1 MATPVPAPFNWARG
15 LRSSGCCAFILLLAA
30 PLRADVASIRQLLR
44 GGRFAEAAAQCDRE
58 LSAAPRSVALLT
70 LKGLALQAGGDKA
83 LSLTT
88 LRQALA
94 IDPNAMAALQAAAQ
108 LEFEARDP
116 QARQRLESILRLAP
130 ATPPARAM
138 LATVLFEARDCAAA
152 MPHLMQLPPEP
163 AVRWQ
168 RGICHFELQQWAPAA
183 AQFTA
188 LLQLRDHGPTR
199 FNLALAQFNSGN
211 SAAAI
216 ATLQPLTD
224 LDSQRLLAA
233 AHVAA
238 RHTGLAIDVLQKAIE
253 QHPADERLLIDLGII
268 CIDHKAWPLG
278 AEVLEAGLRRWP
290 QSARLH
296 TLLGVLHVR
305 AGEVEKGQASFQM
318 AEQLS
323 PASGL
328 GQIGLASTLMQMGLA
343 EDAVRL
349 LRPQSGGDAR
359 VDLTL
364 ARALLQAGGGEA
376 NGREAE
382 RLLES
387 VVQREPANAAAYS
400 LLGKLRVQR
409 REWPQAEKALLA
421 ATRLDAADRA
431 AHYQLMIL
439 YQRTGRTARAN
450 ETARKLRVL
459 GVQEQADEEAAN
471 RFRLVRSDSAAR

>member
-1 MATPVPAPFNWARG
+1 M
-15 LRSSGCCAFILLLAA
+15 RSSGYAFILLLAA
-30 PLRADVASIRQLLR
+30 SPLWADVASIRELVR

-70 LKGLALQAGGDKA
+70 LKGLALQAGGDQGA
-83 LSLTT
+83 SLAT

-94 IDPNAMAALQAAAQ
+94 IDPNAMAPLQAAAQ

-116 QARQRLESILRLAP
+116 QARLRLESILRLAP

-138 LATVLFEARDCAAA
+138 LATLLFEARDCAAA
-152 MPHLMQLPPEP
+152 MPHLVRLPPQP

-168 RGICHFELQQWAPAA
+168 RGVCHFELQQWAPATV
-183 AQFTA
+183 QFAA

-199 FNLALAQFNSGN
+199 FNLALAYFNGGN
-211 SAAAI
+211 TAAAI

-224 LDSQRLLAA
+224 LDSLRLLAA
-233 AHVAA
+233 AHQAVH
-238 RHTGLAIDVLQKAIE
+238 RIDLAIDVLQKAIE
-253 QHPADERLLIDLGII
+253 RYPADERLLIDLGII

-305 AGEVEKGQASFQM
+305 AGEVEKGQASFQA

-349 LRPQSGGDAR
+349 LRPQSGRDAR

-364 ARALLQAGGGEA
+364 ARALLQVGGGEA
-376 NGREAE
+376 NGREAGM
-382 RLLES
+382 LLES
-387 VVQREPANAAAYS
+387 VVQREPVNAAAYS

-421 ATRLDAADRA
+421 ATRLDDADRA

-439 YQRTGRTARAN
+439 YQRTGRTALAH
-450 ETARKLRVL
+450 ETARKVRAL
-459 GVQEQADEEAAN
+459 GEREQVAEEDAN
-471 RFRLVRSDSAAR
+471 RFRLVRSDPAAR